1 MSSSAASISL
11 EQLQRPHL
19 EVADVFRLHG
29 AAYRRS
35 HRLPV
40 PQLEVMSAIE
50 RCRTAALGGHVSECD
65 ACGHQRIS
73 YNSCR
78 NRHCPKCQGSAR
90 HKWVEAQTAALL
102 PIEYFHVV
110 FTLPEALNSVLRWN
124 RRLMLGMLFEAAS
137 KTLLEFAARH
147 LGGELGVT
155 MVLHTWGQT
164 MCEHA
169 HVHCIVTGG
178 ALARDGSRWT
188 SCRAG
193 YLFPVRALSQVFR
206 AKYCALLKRAFDQ
219 GTLHG
224 SESLA
229 ILTSAESFADYHRGL
244 REKAW
249 VVYAKRPFAGPQQ
262 VIEYVGRYTHRVA
275 ISNRRI
281 VGVDQATVSFRWK
294 DYRDGEQVKVMR
306 LAAGEFIRRFLA
318 HVLPP
323 EFVRIRHY
331 GILANGR
338 RKEKLA
344 RCRELLA
351 GHHVDRSASERP
363 TGADP
368 QEVRD
373 ETEQQQRCERCGIGW
388 MQRREELPLKCV
400 APPGDG
406 ERVVSITHRGRGS
419 PAL

>member
-1 MSSSAASISL
+1 MLSAVVDQSSERLARA
-11 EQLQRPHL
+11 RY
-19 EVADVFRLHG
+19 EVAEVFRRHG
-29 AAYRRS
+29 ESYRQT
-35 HRLPV
+35 HRLPIS
-40 PQLEVMSAIE
+40 QLEVMSAIE
-50 RCRTAALGGHVSECD
+50 RCRTAALGGHIDECD

-90 HKWVEAQTAALL
+90 HKWVEAQKAALL
-102 PIEYFHVV
+102 PIEYFHIV
-110 FTLPEALNSVLRWN
+110 FTLPDSLNSLLRWN
-124 RRLMLGMLFEAAS
+124 RRLMLGMLFRAAS
-137 KTLLEFAARH
+137 ETLLEFSARH
-147 LGGELGVT
+147 LGGEPGVT

-164 MCEHA
+164 MCEHP

-178 ALARDGSRWT
+178 ALTKDGSRWM

-206 AKYCALLKRAFDQ
+206 GKYCALIERAYER
-219 GTLHG
+219 GELEG
-224 SESLA
+224 RGA
-229 ILTSAESFADYHRGL
+229 VAVLTSAESFRDYQREL
-244 REKAW
+244 RQKTW
-249 VVYAKRPFAGPQQ
+249 VVYAKRPFAGPQL

-275 ISNRRI
+275 ISNNRI
-281 VGVDQATVSFRWK
+281 VGMDDRTVSFRWK

-306 LAAGEFIRRFLA
+306 LAASEFIRRFFQ
-318 HVLPP
+318 HVLPS

-351 GHHVDRSASERP
+351 GLADKTSSTKEQTLFDEASC
-363 TGADP
+363 
-368 QEVRD
+368 D
-373 ETEQQQRCERCGIGW
+373 EAEQCEQCGVGR
-388 MQRREELPLKCV
+388 MQRRAELSSNYKASPSKSR
-400 APPGDG
+400 
-406 ERVVSITHRGRGS
+406 EWTMSITHSGRAS

>member
-1 MSSSAASISL
+1 MT
-11 EQLQRPHL
+11 
-19 EVADVFRLHG
+19 
-29 AAYRRS
+29 
-35 HRLPV
+35 
-40 PQLEVMSAIE
+40 AIE
-50 RCRTAALGGHVSECD
+50 RCRTAALGGHVDECD
-65 ACGHQRIS
+65 TCGHQRIS

-102 PIEYFHVV
+102 PVEYFHVV
-110 FTLPEALNSVLRWN
+110 FTLPEMLNSVLRWN
-124 RRLMLGMLFEAAS
+124 RRLMLGMLFKAAS
-137 KTLLEFAARH
+137 ETLLEFSARH
-147 LGGELGVT
+147 LGGEPGVT

-188 SCRAG
+188 RCRVG

-206 AKYCALLKRAFDQ
+206 GKYCALIERAHERGELKGIGAVPV
-219 GTLHG
+219 
-224 SESLA
+224 
-229 ILTSAESFADYHRGL
+229 LTSAQAFADYLREL

-262 VIEYVGRYTHRVA
+262 VIEYVGRYTHSVA
-275 ISNRRI
+275 LSNHRI
-281 VGVDQATVSFRWK
+281 VAMDDETVSFRWK

-306 LAAGEFIRRFLA
+306 LAASEFIRRFLS
-318 HVLPP
+318 HLLPS
-323 EFVRIRHY
+323 EFVRVRHY

-351 GHHVDRSASERP
+351 ATEGKPISREGQALVDEAS
-363 TGADP
+363 D
-368 QEVRD
+368 D
-373 ETEQQQRCERCGIGW
+373 EAARCERCGVGR
-388 MQRREELPLKCV
+388 MQRREELPV
-400 APPGDG
+400 GGDLTSRIS
-406 ERVVSITHRGRGS
+406 ERVVSITHSSRAS
-419 PAL
+419 PAV